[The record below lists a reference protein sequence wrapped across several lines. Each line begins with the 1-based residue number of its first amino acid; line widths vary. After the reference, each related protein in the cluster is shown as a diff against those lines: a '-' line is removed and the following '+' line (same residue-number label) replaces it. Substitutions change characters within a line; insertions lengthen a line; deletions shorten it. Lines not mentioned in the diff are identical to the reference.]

1 MVKWRGRRQSTNV
14 EDARGAATVAGG
26 GLIIMLL
33 RLIVGRFGIRGI
45 VILVAGFFALTA
57 MGVNPMALLSGQ
69 TGGAPSGQQTAG
81 NDDDYKFVAVI
92 LAETEETWGRIFQQ
106 SGQQYR
112 PPILKLFSGQTNS
125 ACGFA
130 TSASGPFYCPA
141 DQKVYLDTRFFR
153 ELSER
158 FGAPGDFAG
167 AYVIAHEVGHHVQT
181 VTGVSAQVRE
191 AQSRSNKVEQNALQ
205 VRMELQADCY
215 AGIWAHDASR
225 VDILEPG
232 DIEEGLRAARAIG
245 DDTLQR
251 QAGRKV
257 QPHTFTHGSSEQR
270 MRWFQ
275 IGYTS
280 GDINQCDTFQAR
292 NL

>member
-26 GLIIMLL
+26 GLVIMLL

-69 TGGAPSGQQTAG
+69 TGGVPSGQQTTS

-92 LAETEETWGRIFQQ
+92 LAETEETWGRVFQN

-112 PPILKLFSGQTNS
+112 PPVLKLFSGKTNS

-141 DQKVYLDTRFFR
+141 DQKVYLDTSFFS
-153 ELSER
+153 ELSQR
-158 FGAPGDFAG
+158 LGAPGDFAG
-167 AYVIAHEVGHHVQT
+167 AYVIAHEVGHHIQT
-181 VTGVSAQVRE
+181 ITGISAQVRE

-215 AGIWAHDASR
+215 AGIWAHDANR
-225 VDILEPG
+225 VNILEAG

-275 IGYTS
+275 IGYAS
-280 GDINQCDTFQAR
+280 GDVNQCDTFQTR
-292 NL
+292 NI